1 MELRYSESTYKT
13 YRLAF
18 EEFVNFYSE
27 LCLENI
33 TQEQITEYL
42 RYLVNDR
49 KISISMQNTT
59 INAIKFYYEKVLGG
73 KRTFYHLD
81 RPRTEKTLPEVMS
94 EQQVADLLNS
104 IDNLKHKAILDDDLF
119 GRTKN
124 K

>member
-27 LCLENI
+27 LCLESI

-104 IDNLKHKAILDDDLF
+104 IDNLKHKGHSYDDLF